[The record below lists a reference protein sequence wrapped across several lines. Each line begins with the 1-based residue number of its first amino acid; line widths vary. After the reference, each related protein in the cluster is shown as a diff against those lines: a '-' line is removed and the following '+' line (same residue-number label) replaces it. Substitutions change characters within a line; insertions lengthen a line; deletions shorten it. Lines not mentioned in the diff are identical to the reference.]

1 MAAAGGIRLAWEFVL
16 NGTTAPG
23 IILTVTWFTKC
34 IAALLL
40 ALWVPVTMHCALELV
55 PGLGFIQTCCG
66 DDKDEAEPADHDCSQ
81 DLCSAIESGFYK
93 VDDYPALAPSQALLL
108 VFTVWNLAA
117 EPPAITPPLSP
128 PDPSPPELPRSW
140 QFSHRTALPPRAPSA
155 VA

>member
-1 MAAAGGIRLAWEFVL
+1 MREAPEIRPEPEFVL
-16 NGTTAPG
+16 NGTSAPG
-23 IILTVTWFTKC
+23 IILTVTWLMKC

-66 DDKDEAEPADHDCSQ
+66 EQEAQPADHDCSQ

-108 VFTVWNLAA
+108 AFTVWNLSA
-117 EPPAITPPLSP
+117 ELPAITPPLSP
-128 PDPSPPELPRSW
+128 PAPSPPELPRSW